1 MASPAPEKQTNQPSM
16 VMLSGIRKSFTDVE
30 VVKGVDLNIG
40 VGEFFSLLGPSG
52 CGKTTLLRMIAGFE
66 SANEGII
73 AINGENMNKVD
84 ANERP
89 TNMVFQSYAIF
100 PHLNVAQNV
109 AYGLKK
115 QGLSK
120 EETKKRVDEML
131 QLVDLDGY
139 QERPSYALSGGQRQ
153 RVALARALIMQPKVL
168 LLDEPLSALDK
179 KLREHMQQELRR
191 LQRTLGITFILVTH
205 DQEEA
210 LIMSD
215 RIAVM
220 FDGKIAQ
227 VGTPREIYERPVS
240 QRVASF
246 IGVMNFLKGDLI
258 GKTEKGISIASD
270 VFGKITLDANQMP
283 SPLEPGAVTIGI
295 RPEMMSVLY
304 RDSDTAD
311 NRLNVKVTSVDY
323 YGDMTF
329 YSVAIPK
336 SNDQVSVCMRNTVGR
351 HVYQIDDE
359 ITIGWS
365 NASMVILR

>member
-1 MASPAPEKQTNQPSM
+1 
-16 VMLSGIRKSFTDVE
+16 
-30 VVKGVDLNIG
+30 
-40 VGEFFSLLGPSG
+40 
-52 CGKTTLLRMIAGFE
+52 
-66 SANEGII
+66 
-73 AINGENMNKVD
+73 
-84 ANERP
+84 
-89 TNMVFQSYAIF
+89 
-100 PHLNVAQNV
+100 
-109 AYGLKK
+109 
-115 QGLSK
+115 
-120 EETKKRVDEML
+120 
-131 QLVDLDGY
+131 
-139 QERPSYALSGGQRQ
+139 
-153 RVALARALIMQPKVL
+153 
-168 LLDEPLSALDK
+168 
-179 KLREHMQQELRR
+179 
-191 LQRTLGITFILVTH
+191 VTH

-227 VGTPREIYERPVS
+227 VGTPREMYERPVS